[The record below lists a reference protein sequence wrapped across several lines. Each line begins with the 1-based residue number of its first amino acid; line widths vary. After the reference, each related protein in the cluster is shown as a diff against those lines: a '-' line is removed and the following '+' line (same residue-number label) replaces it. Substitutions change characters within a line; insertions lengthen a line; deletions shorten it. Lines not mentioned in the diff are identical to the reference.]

1 MNNLNNLIST
11 AQGRLNEPEEF
22 QALLIKNITGA
33 LKQPSRPP
41 CLLRA
46 PTASG
51 KTFMMSRIL
60 ADMSA
65 HEKIMWFWFVP
76 FTTLVPQT
84 QDAILSNSS
93 DLSPILLEHGRNQ
106 EPEAG
111 QVHISTANAVASS
124 LQRNRDYDGDADDE
138 KRSISQLVNLARV
151 RAIKIGVVVDEAHIG
166 LDKGT
171 EFGKF
176 INWLNPEFML
186 MATATPKDPRLN
198 EFLVSSGKSSF
209 KNFSVSRDDVVKA
222 RLNKKY
228 VKAFVYKTTDKVKSI
243 ADLKSTVLREALKR
257 NWLIKDELVKVGI
270 SLSPL
275 LLVQVENGDDTI
287 DEAEKSLISL
297 GVNPAAIGKH
307 SSAKPDPVMMAS
319 IARDPSKEVLIFK
332 QSAGTGFDAP
342 RAFVLISTKLVND
355 KDFALQFLGR
365 VMRVSQEIRAKYNR
379 STVVPSVFDTAYI
392 YLANPEHQSGFQSAV
407 DFNKTIQSQIE
418 GETEKMNVHVTQSG
432 RSIITNFKT
441 NQDPLMYDLAINH
454 HVKDDDCDVSDDC
467 PNQDINS
474 STPAKSFEIVGQF
487 SMLDEDIE
495 IQEKAEKLKP
505 SANKPLIKS
514 SDEFIDAIGQKMI
527 KAYPISKTLK
537 NIAGS
542 LKTEKRPEIDSM
554 QLISEKV
561 ATRFSFSANNIEMAV
576 SIALG
581 TFQGKEIN
589 TELTSHGNESTES
602 RNISIAINRA
612 ELSRGAFSSLLDT
625 LPLVEEEDVRIILR
639 VFASRMGQYIK
650 KELVKF
656 DIDGDKLKSM
666 VEAGSRVAAEYLSR
680 QCVADIAEMMYQ
692 EISDQAIL
700 INADPLP
707 KAMLFPTELAL
718 DRSNKNIYGVFPPS
732 KEQLEQ
738 VSGVII
744 SDDRMIIKDATYKF
758 DDGEFITGQY
768 DASSSLNNVEL
779 SFAKALDECEFV
791 AWWHRNPDR
800 KPYSVRIVRG
810 EHKNFFYPDFV
821 ICLEH
826 IDGSAPLVRLVETK
840 QDVKD
845 AARKSKHFPEY
856 YGKILFL
863 TKDGDKLRTVNDNGS
878 LGDEVDLDGLDEM
891 REWMRQT
898 TPSQ

>member
-1 MNNLNNLIST
+1 MNNFNNLVST
-11 AQGRLNEPEEF
+11 TQGRLSEPEEF
-22 QALLIKNITGA
+22 QAVLIKNITDA
-33 LKQPSRPP
+33 LKQSSRPP

-60 ADMSA
+60 ANMSSND
-65 HEKIMWFWFVP
+65 KIMWFWFVP
-76 FTTLVPQT
+76 FTTLVSQT

-106 EPEAG
+106 DPEAG
-111 QVHISTANAVASS
+111 QVIISTASAVASAS
-124 LQRNRDYDGDADDE
+124 ERNKDYDGDTDDE
-138 KRSISQLVNLARV
+138 KRSLSQLVNLARV
-151 RAIKIGVVVDEAHIG
+151 RRIKIGVVVDEAHIG

-176 INWLNPEFML
+176 INWLNPDFML
-186 MATATPKDPRLN
+186 MATATPKDPRIN
-198 EFLVSSGKSSF
+198 EFLMGAGKSSF
-209 KNFSVSRDDVVKA
+209 MNFSVSRDDVVKA
-222 RLNKKY
+222 RLNKRY
-228 VKAFVYKTTDKVKSI
+228 VKAFVYKMTDKVKSI
-243 ADLKSTVLREALKR
+243 ADLKMTVLGEAIKR
-257 NWLIKDELVKVGI
+257 NRLIKEKLEESGI
-270 SLSPL
+270 NLSPL
-275 LLVQVENGDDTI
+275 LLVQVENGDNAI
-287 DEAEKSLISL
+287 DEAEKALIFL
-297 GVNPAAIGKH
+297 GVNPSAIGKH
-307 SSAKPDPVMMAS
+307 SSSNPDPVMMAS
-319 IARDPSKEVLIFK
+319 IAKDPSKEVLIFK

-342 RAFVLISTKLVND
+342 RAFVLISTKLVHD

-365 VMRVSQEIRAKYNR
+365 VMRVSKEIRAEYTR
-379 STVVPSVFDTAYI
+379 SALIPSIFDTAYI

-418 GETEKMNVHVTQSG
+418 GETEKMNVHVTPAG
-432 RSIITNFKT
+432 RSIITNLKT

-454 HVKDDDCDVSDDC
+454 HVKDDDCDIGNDNSERY
-467 PNQDINS
+467 INNN
-474 STPAKSFEIVGQF
+474 TAAQSFEIFGQF
-487 SMLDEDIE
+487 SMLDEDVE
-495 IQEKAEKLKP
+495 IQEQVEKPKP
-505 SANKPLIKS
+505 SANKPRIKTS
-514 SDEFIDAIGQKMI
+514 GEFIDALGQKML
-527 KAYPISKTLK
+527 KAYPISTTLK
-537 NIAGS
+537 NITSS
-542 LKTEKRPEIDSM
+542 LKTEKRPEIESL
-554 QLISEKV
+554 QFISEKV
-561 ATRFSFSANNIEMAV
+561 ATRFSFSANNIEIAV

-581 TFQGKEIN
+581 AFQGKEIY
-589 TELTSHGNESTES
+589 TELTSSSDESMGS
-602 RNISIAINRA
+602 RNISIAIDRA

-625 LPLVEEEDVRIILR
+625 LPLVEEEDVRIMLR

-650 KELVKF
+650 KELSKH
-656 DIDGDKLKSM
+656 DIDDDKLKSM
-666 VEAGSRVAAEYLSR
+666 VEAGSRIAAEYLSR
-680 QCVADIAEMMYQ
+680 QCASDIAEMMYQ
-692 EISDQAIL
+692 EISAQAIL
-700 INADPLP
+700 INAEPIP
-707 KAMLFPTELAL
+707 NAMLFPTELAL
-718 DRSNKNIYGVFPPS
+718 DRSDKNIYGVFPPS

-738 VSGVII
+738 VSSVII
-744 SDDRMIIKDATYKF
+744 SDDRVIIKDATYKF
-758 DDGEFITGQY
+758 DDGEFRTGQY
-768 DASSSLNNVEL
+768 DVSSSLNNVEL

-810 EHKNFFYPDFV
+810 EHKNYFYPDFV

-826 IDGSAPLVRLVETK
+826 IDGSDPLVRLVETK

>member
-1 MNNLNNLIST
+1 
-11 AQGRLNEPEEF
+11 
-22 QALLIKNITGA
+22 
-33 LKQPSRPP
+33 
-41 CLLRA
+41 
-46 PTASG
+46 
-51 KTFMMSRIL
+51 MMSRIM

-65 HEKIMWFWFVP
+65 HEQIMWFWFVP
-76 FTTLVPQT
+76 FTTLVSQT

-111 QVHISTANAVASS
+111 QVNISTASAVASS
-124 LQRNRDYDGDADDE
+124 LERNKDYDGDTDDE
-138 KRSISQLVNLARV
+138 KRSISQMVNLARV
-151 RAIKIGVVVDEAHIG
+151 RGIKIGVVVDEAHIG
-166 LDKGT
+166 LDKAT

-176 INWLNPEFML
+176 ISWLNPEFML
-186 MATATPKDPRLN
+186 MATATPKDPRIN
-198 EFLVSSGKSSF
+198 EFLIGSGKSSF

-228 VKAFVYKTTDKVKSI
+228 VKAFVYKMTDKVKSI
-243 ADLKSTVLREALKR
+243 ADLRTTVLREALKR
-257 NWLIKDELVKVGI
+257 NRLIRDELDKAGV

-275 LLVQVENGDDTI
+275 LLVQVENGDNTI

-307 SSAKPDPVMMAS
+307 SSANPDPVMMAS

-365 VMRVSQEIRAKYNR
+365 VMRVSHEIRSKYTR
-379 STVVPSVFDTAYI
+379 PAPVPSIFDTAYV
-392 YLANPEHQSGFQSAV
+392 YLANPEHQGGFQSAV
-407 DFNKTIQSQIE
+407 DFNQTIQSQIE
-418 GETEKMNVHVTQSG
+418 GETEKMSVHVTTAG

-454 HVKDDDCDVSDDC
+454 YVANSGYGIDSNDSQHG
-467 PNQDINS
+467 INS
-474 STPAKSFEIVGQF
+474 NTSAQSFEIGEQF
-487 SMLDEDIE
+487 SMLDEDVE
-495 IQEKAEKLKP
+495 IQEQSKNQKSSK
-505 SANKPLIKS
+505 NKPGIKTS
-514 SDEFIDAIGQKMI
+514 AEFIDAISQKML
-527 KAYPISKTLK
+527 KAYHISKTLK
-537 NIAGS
+537 NLTSS
-542 LKTEKRPEIDSM
+542 LKTEKRPEIECM
-554 QLISEKV
+554 QLISNNV
-561 ATRFSFSANNIEMAV
+561 ATRFSFSTSNIEIAV
-576 SIALG
+576 SVALG
-581 TFQGKEIN
+581 ALQGKEIN
-589 TELTSHGNESTES
+589 TELTSHGDESTES
-602 RNISIAINRA
+602 RNISIAVNRK
-612 ELSRGAFSSLLDT
+612 ELSRSAFASLINT

-639 VFASRMGQYIK
+639 VFSSRMGQYLK
-650 KELVKF
+650 KELVKH

-666 VEAGSRVAAEYLSR
+666 AEDGSRVAAEYLSI
-680 QCVADIAEMMYQ
+680 QCASDIAEMMYQ
-692 EISDQAIL
+692 EISNQAIL
-700 INADPLP
+700 VDAEPLP
-707 KAMLFPTELAL
+707 NVMLFPTELAL

-738 VSGVII
+738 VSSVLI
-744 SDDRMIIKDATYKF
+744 SDDRAIIKDAAYIF
-758 DDGEFITGQY
+758 DDGEFRTGQY

-779 SFAKALDECEFV
+779 SFAKALDECDFV

-826 IDGSAPLVRLVETK
+826 IDGSAPMARLVETK

-845 AARKSKHFPEY
+845 ASRKSKHFPGY

-863 TKDGDKLRTVNDNGS
+863 TKDGDKLRAVNDNGS
-878 LGDEVDLDGLDEM
+878 LGDEIDLDGLDEL